1 MPAHITAVEVEPDWY
16 EPYAISQALRAGD
29 TVYVSGQAGID
40 QQGNT
45 VSEDFETQ
53 MRQAVANI
61 EYVLA
66 AAGGTLRDLVKVTI
80 MVTDMAHLDIITKVR
95 RDVFARPYPA
105 DTLLQVASLASPEWK
120 IEIDAIAVLPGDRP
134 A

>member
-1 MPAHITAVEVEPDWY
+1 MPAHITAVHVEPDWY

-40 QQGNT
+40 HGGNT
-45 VSEDFETQ
+45 VAEDFETQ
-53 MRQAVANI
+53 MRQAVANL

-80 MVTDMAHLDIITKVR
+80 MVTDMAHLDVVTRLR
-95 RDVFARPYPA
+95 RELFAKPYPA
-105 DTLLQVASLASPEWK
+105 DTLLQVAALASPEWK
-120 IEIDAIAVLPGDRP
+120 IEIDAVAVLPGD
-134 A
+134 